1 MKILENL
8 TINIPAF
15 TNLNNYFLDNSN
27 IFHTFALTNRNTVKN
42 MTTMTTTTI
51 QEMLDTMSVEE
62 LKNRLAAYMMADENL
77 VSRPIGVEVRLAD
90 TLDRSGR
97 YDVLIVLEDG
107 SEKEVKF
114 RDRHSRLVYIY
125 TLLHPQGYQRR
136 SLRTNNFQALRDL
149 FSRLY
154 FGSAEPLMKA
164 IGNDFD
170 HYFSQAVAQ
179 SRRAIRETIGHA
191 ELFEIGLPQR
201 HGGKTLVSCAANGGH
216 VIIDSSLL

>member
-1 MKILENL
+1 
-8 TINIPAF
+8 
-15 TNLNNYFLDNSN
+15 
-27 IFHTFALTNRNTVKN
+27 
-42 MTTMTTTTI
+42 MTTIPTFI
-51 QEMLDTMSVEE
+51 HEMLDAMNVEE

-90 TLDRSGR
+90 TLDRCGR
-97 YDVLIVLEDG
+97 YEVLIVHEDG

-136 SLRTNNFQALRDL
+136 SLRANNFQALRDL
-149 FSRLY
+149 FSRIY
-154 FGSAEPLMKA
+154 FGSAEPLVKA

-179 SRRAIRETIGHA
+179 SRKGEEPFVRPLAPLSSSRLPYPNDMGARRSSAVLPTEGMSSSTALSSKRLHASCIKLYHIHLTI
-191 ELFEIGLPQR
+191 
-201 HGGKTLVSCAANGGH
+201 N
-216 VIIDSSLL
+216 LLKQFT

>member
-1 MKILENL
+1 M
-8 TINIPAF
+8 
-15 TNLNNYFLDNSN
+15 DNSN

-90 TLDRSGR
+90 TFNRSGR

-114 RDRHSRLVYIY
+114 HDRHSRLVYIY

-136 SLRTNNFQALRDL
+136 SLRANNFQALRDL

-154 FGSAEPLMKA
+154 FGSAEPLLRA
-164 IGNDFD
+164 IGDNFD
-170 HYFSQAVAQ
+170 HYFNQAVAQ
-179 SRRAIRETIGHA
+179 SRRAIRETIGA
-191 ELFEIGLPQR
+191 SEQFEIALPQR

>member
-1 MKILENL
+1 MN
-8 TINIPAF
+8 NI
-15 TNLNNYFLDNSN
+15 
-27 IFHTFALTNRNTVKN
+27 
-42 MTTMTTTTI
+42 TTMTTIPTFI
-51 QEMLDTMSVEE
+51 HEMLDAMNVEE

-97 YDVLIVLEDG
+97 YEVLIVLEDG

-179 SRRAIRETIGHA
+179 SRRAIRETIGHS

>member
-15 TNLNNYFLDNSN
+15 TNFNNYFLDNSN

-179 SRRAIRETIGHA
+179 SRRAIRETIEHS

>member
-1 MKILENL
+1 MK
-8 TINIPAF
+8 
-15 TNLNNYFLDNSN
+15 YFMYLCIQNK
-27 IFHTFALTNRNTVKN
+27 NTVN
-42 MTTMTTTTI
+42 NITTMTTIPTFI
-51 QEMLDTMSVEE
+51 HEMLDAMNVEE

-77 VSRPIGVEVRLAD
+77 VSRPIDVEVRLAD
-90 TLDRSGR
+90 TFNRSGR

-114 RDRHSRLVYIY
+114 HDRHSRLVYIY

-136 SLRTNNFQALRDL
+136 SLRANNFQALRDL

-154 FGSAEPLMKA
+154 FGSAEPLLRA
-164 IGNDFD
+164 IGDNFD
-170 HYFSQAVAQ
+170 QYFSQAVAQ
-179 SRRAIRETIGHA
+179 SRRAIRETIGA
-191 ELFEIGLPQR
+191 SEQFEIALPQR

>member
-15 TNLNNYFLDNSN
+15 TNFNNYFLDNSN
-27 IFHTFALTNRNTVKN
+27 IFHTFAFTNRNTVKN

-51 QEMLDTMSVEE
+51 QKMLDTMSVEE

-149 FSRLY
+149 FSILY
-154 FGSAEPLMKA
+154 FGSAEPLLRA
-164 IGNDFD
+164 IGDNFD
-170 HYFSQAVAQ
+170 HYFNQAVAQ
-179 SRRAIRETIGHA
+179 SRRAIRETIGA
-191 ELFEIGLPQR
+191 SEQFEIALPQR

>member
-15 TNLNNYFLDNSN
+15 TNFNNYFLDNSN

-90 TLDRSGR
+90 TFNRSGR

-136 SLRTNNFQALRDL
+136 SLRANNFQALRDL

-154 FGSAEPLMKA
+154 FGSAEPLLRA
-164 IGNDFD
+164 IGDNFD
-170 HYFSQAVAQ
+170 HYFNQAVAQ
-179 SRRAIRETIGHA
+179 SRRAIRETIGA
-191 ELFEIGLPQR
+191 SEQFEIALPQR

>member
-1 MKILENL
+1 MKYFMYLCIPNL
-8 TINIPAF
+8 
-15 TNLNNYFLDNSN
+15 
-27 IFHTFALTNRNTVKN
+27 NTVKN
-42 MTTMTTTTI
+42 MTTNNTTFVKK
-51 QEMLDTMSVEE
+51 MLDAMSVEE

-90 TLDRSGR
+90 TFNRSGR

-114 RDRHSRLVYIY
+114 HDRHSRLVYIY

-179 SRRAIRETIGHA
+179 SRRAIRETIGA
-191 ELFEIGLPQR
+191 SELFEIGLPQR

>member
-1 MKILENL
+1 MWRITKILQSICSFLLIL
-8 TINIPAF
+8 TIKFWSNENFFIPLHSQIEILWRIWLQWPPLLF
-15 TNLNNYFLDNSN
+15 RKCSTL
-27 IFHTFALTNRNTVKN
+27 
-42 MTTMTTTTI
+42 
-51 QEMLDTMSVEE
+51 

-136 SLRTNNFQALRDL
+136 SLRTNPTTSKHWETCLADSTSGQ
-149 FSRLY
+149 
-154 FGSAEPLMKA
+154 
-164 IGNDFD
+164 
-170 HYFSQAVAQ
+170 Q
-179 SRRAIRETIGHA
+179 SLWWR
-191 ELFEIGLPQR
+191 P
-201 HGGKTLVSCAANGGH
+201 
-216 VIIDSSLL
+216 